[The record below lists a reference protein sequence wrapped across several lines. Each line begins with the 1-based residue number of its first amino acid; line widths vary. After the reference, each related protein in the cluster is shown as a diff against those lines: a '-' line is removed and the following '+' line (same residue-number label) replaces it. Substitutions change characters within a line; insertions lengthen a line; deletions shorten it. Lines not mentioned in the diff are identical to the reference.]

1 MSIGTNALVGTD
13 PTKLQPY
20 FEQLNSGE
28 WKKGEIPPLWD
39 GKAAERIVGHLENL
53 LTSDV

>member
-1 MSIGTNALVGTD
+1 VSIGTNALVGTD